1 MILFSGQNGNHSSD
15 NSNTEKIQ
23 WHYID
28 LSGNE
33 QGPFTS
39 KEMLDWYQD
48 GYFFPADMV
57 KRVDIDLEFIPLN
70 VMIQWYG
77 GRVPFTPGAHPPGPK
92 MMQSMSRDIVPAIVP
107 KMIPAALPAMD
118 SKMIPTAASAMV
130 PKMIPEAVTAI
141 VPKMIPAADEQV
153 KKKKYT
159 APKWA
164 DGLLKATEAKKKHDE
179 MMQSMS
185 QDLNFVKY
193 QMSQLG
199 TIQAIQYENS
209 QNLLVKGLKVFTS
222 ISPFLNIKK

>member
-1 MILFSGQNGNHSSD
+1 MILFSGQNGNPSSD
-15 NSNTEKIQ
+15 NSNTEKIR
-23 WHYID
+23 WYYID

-33 QGPFTS
+33 QGPFTC
-39 KEMLDWYQD
+39 KEMLQWYE
-48 GYFFPADMV
+48 GGIFPPAHMV
-57 KRVDIDLEFIPLN
+57 KRMDIDHTFIPLN
-70 VMIQWYG
+70 VLIQWYG
-77 GRVPFTPGAHPPGPK
+77 GRVPFTPGVHPSGLK
-92 MMQSMSRDIVPAIVP
+92 MTIVP
-107 KMIPAALPAMD
+107 KTIPAALPAMD

-185 QDLNFVKY
+185 QDLNFVKN
-193 QMSQLG
+193 QISQLG

-209 QNLLVKGLKVFTS
+209 QNLLVKGLKVCS
-222 ISPFLNIKK
+222 ITIFEY

>member
-1 MILFSGQNGNHSSD
+1 MLD
-15 NSNTEKIQ
+15 NSNTGKIQ
-23 WHYID
+23 WYCLD
-28 LSGNE
+28 LSGIE
-33 QGPFTS
+33 QGPFTC
-39 KEMLDWYQD
+39 KEMLKWYQD
-48 GYFFPADMV
+48 GIFPPAHMV
-57 KRVDIDLEFIPLN
+57 KRMDIDLTFIPLN
-70 VMIQWYG
+70 VLIQWYG
-77 GRVPFTPGAHPPGPK
+77 GRVPFTPGVHPPGLK
-92 MMQSMSRDIVPAIVP
+92 MMHSISQDIVPAIVP

-153 KKKKYT
+153 KKKNYT

-185 QDLNFVKY
+185 QDLNFVKN

-199 TIQAIQYENS
+199 KIQAIQFENS
-209 QNLLVKGLKVFTS
+209 QNLLVKSLKVS
-222 ISPFLNIKK
+222 M